1 MTVSNFFKREGSLVN
16 HLGRKWS
23 AEAVT
28 NLGQKMK
35 HNLHMMGRKA
45 AGSLRTIANVG
56 DRVLPT
62 VKAIADVT
70 GNPLAST
77 AVEGLRRGVN
87 AVNTMNGKVQHV
99 RNAFQTV

>member
-1 MTVSNFFKREGSLVN
+1 MA
-16 HLGRKWS
+16 HLS
-23 AEAVT
+23 
-28 NLGQKMK
+28 QKIK
-35 HNLHMMGRKA
+35 HNLYVTGRKA

-56 DRVLPT
+56 ECVLPT

-70 GNPLAST
+70 GNPLASA

-87 AVNTMNGKVQHV
+87 AVNTMNRKVQHV